1 MTQIKATILTGGNHI
16 ETVSFPCSD
25 DEIMR
30 LTEQNEVGH
39 KATVFINNLVG
50 PKGLKSIEGT
60 YANIHELN
68 YLAKRGTLFHEI
80 CRLAEARHPKYL
92 LLENVPG
99 LLTHEGG
106 QTFLAIL
113 TALEQL
119 GYSLEWCVVNSANFG
134 VPQDRKRVYIVG
146 YLDSRLSG
154 KIYPVRES
162 TYSNLKQLI
171 PGRQGQRVYSPD
183 GAAVCLMSQGGG
195 QGAKTGLYLIDMN
208 ENPKLTPLAR
218 CITARQDSGI
228 SNRKGEHSGVLI
240 TGARAILTR
249 KDSKSGN
256 AADGSKVPMSRCMR

>member
-1 MTQIKATILTGGNHI
+1 MFAGIGGFRTGLTNAGDFFMPVGWCEKDKHAQKAYRLLYGTEGEYFCDDARIINPADMPDFDLICGG
-16 ETVSFPCSD
+16 FPCQPFSVAGQRLGFA
-25 DEIMR
+25 DE
-30 LTEQNEVGH
+30 
-39 KATVFINNLVG
+39 
-50 PKGLKSIEGT
+50 
-60 YANIHELN
+60 
-68 YLAKRGTLFHEI
+68 RGTLFHEI

-92 LLENVPG
+92 LLENVSG

-240 TGARAILTR
+240 TGAR
-249 KDSKSGN
+249 S
-256 AADGSKVPMSRCMR
+256 